1 MVSILLAVA
10 VPIQDSFSL
19 LAHAYPS
26 YPKGSRSAE
35 QRSKVLNSLGSVLIP
50 AAQHTS

>member
-1 MVSILLAVA
+1 MNQLLIKKPWRNREKMVSILLAVA

-26 YPKGSRSAE
+26 YPKVAGL
-35 QRSKVLNSLGSVLIP
+35 LNSGVRS
-50 AAQHTS
+50 